1 MQGAFVEA
9 DGLEAF
15 PNDEAVAFDEG
26 LLEVLAHEI
35 DGRGIAQALPESGL
49 VEVLE
54 AGVDV
59 AGGATVGL
67 EDDRTEAALDAL
79 DNLLVLAVF
88 GLRAA
93 RCGVAGLELGLAVE
107 VREAARVND
116 GSVRVVF
123 RASGETEEVVRAGA
137 IGEVGLAEGVEA
149 AHFA

>member
-1 MQGAFVEA
+1 MRGAFVEA

-15 PNDEAVAFDEG
+15 PNDEAVALDEG

-35 DGRGIAQALPESGL
+35 DGRGIAQAFPESGL

-79 DNLLVLAVF
+79 DDLLVLAVF

-107 VREAARVND
+107 VREAAWVND
-116 GSVRVVF
+116 RGVRVIF
-123 RASGETEEVVRAGA
+123 RASGETEVVVRAGA